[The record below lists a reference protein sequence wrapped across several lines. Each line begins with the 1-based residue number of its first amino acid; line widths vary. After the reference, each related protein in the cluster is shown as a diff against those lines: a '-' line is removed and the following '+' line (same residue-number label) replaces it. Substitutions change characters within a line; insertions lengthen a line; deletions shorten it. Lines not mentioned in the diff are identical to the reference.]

1 MADYNDYLNYL
12 HHIDDTTAQEF
23 KKREDELRHQ
33 IDVVREQCRKDLREI
48 EAKAA
53 AEIAQLEADHKSAMN
68 ALTSKYQSSVDKLTA
83 EIKQLEETYKAEL
96 RRANAEK
103 DAAVTQLK
111 EGLAQIEEEKRIAVE
126 KAVSKIKVENK
137 IAMDAMSSQYKSSI
151 DELNAEIKQLKE
163 SYKVELQNVITEK
176 DALISKL
183 TSDLAKKES
192 KKFSIGRIAA
202 KIKAFLI
209 KPAYISAAV
218 GEKETLKEDEKTSE
232 GAKEI
237 HFCRKC
243 GKALKPDAMF
253 CNKCGTKI
261 NR

>member
-33 IDVVREQCRKDLREI
+33 IDVIRELCRKEI
-48 EAKAA
+48 RDIQDRTT
-53 AEIAQLEADHKSAMN
+53 AERALLEADHKSAVE
-68 ALTSKYQSSVDKLTA
+68 ALTSKYQLSIDKLTA
-83 EIKQLEETYKAEL
+83 ELKQLEETYKAEL

-103 DAAVTQLK
+103 DTAVARLK
-111 EGLAQIEEEKRIAVE
+111 DGLAQIEEQKSLAVE
-126 KAVSKIKVENK
+126 QAVNK
-137 IAMDAMSSQYKSSI
+137 NEAEHRIAMDAQSSQYKSSI
-151 DELNAEIKQLKE
+151 VELTDEIKELKE
-163 SYKVELQNVITEK
+163 SHKVELQNVITEK

-183 TSDLAKKES
+183 TSDLAKIES

-202 KIKAFLI
+202 KIKAFLF
-209 KPAYISAAV
+209 KPACISTAD
-218 GEKETLKEDEKTSE
+218 GEKETLKEDEKASE
-232 GAKEI
+232 GAVEI